1 MTENELSEEQIR
13 ALIDDFIYKK
23 GVLKLPKLSEEECK
37 VLRTMIEESD
47 TIPQIPPLWTY
58 PDTLETLVIGPDTGK
73 GVDIKKFYEEMW
85 KELGE
90 YEKREKK

>member
-1 MTENELSEEQIR
+1 MNRLNDITEQIY
-13 ALIDDFIYKK
+13 DFLYIK
-23 GVLKLPKLSEEECK
+23 GVLKLPKLSEEECEA
-37 VLRTMIEESD
+37 LCTMIEESD
-47 TIPQIPPLWTY
+47 AIPQIPPHWMC

-73 GVDIKKFYEEMW
+73 GVVIKKFYEEMW